1 MLLGI
6 SIIFLGLL
14 LLPVGVKY
22 FLDEYREFKVL
33 HPDRGFVFYLIEV
46 IDIFTGGGSLSTWL
60 IIISLLLMIGGS
72 LIIVFTH

>member
-14 LLPVGVKY
+14 LLPAGVK
-22 FLDEYREFKVL
+22 FLLGEYREFKVL

-46 IDIFTGGGSLSTWL
+46 IDMFTGGGSLSTWL
-60 IIISLLLMIGGS
+60 IITSLLLMIGGS